1 MLLLLLLFIV
11 VKATVSTIS
20 THTATMSQEDVANKY
35 SSEAEMRQQMIDNE
49 LGRFI
54 KEMMETE
61 DLEEE
66 DEIEPESLEALK
78 KAANNICYLRKYYD
92 VSNDKIIYFPSLVK
106 TIINYSL
113 FEEAEKYYYEED
125 DEFPMDY
132 SIALRSVAFEQEE
145 IDGDDDDNG
154 MDDDMMGRLSMSVQ
168 LTASDQDELL
178 ALMQQ
183 AELEDTEAAEE
194 EGLKIVKE
202 SDEESSSDEEED
214 NEIAVVDDADIVD
227 ADQEFDDT
235 KQEESEASSHIEETQ
250 DHDGSLIKDLEQS
263 SVTSIPETEP
273 SPEHVP
279 TSLPDENVTHAE
291 NNNKRLSIRESMV
304 SITLEIRRQLH
315 SHFMSTMALCSAI
328 LAMFYTLFSVFSYSG
343 FMVMHLVPGVD
354 QETAGTYA
362 GFLASS
368 FMVGRALSSYPWG
381 KLADIYGRK
390 FVLVVSLSVSAIL
403 SIVFGCSTSLAM
415 AMTSRFLMGTLQ
427 ALSFVRSTN
436 SRVAYCFAP
445 VCIYVL
451 VRSREWHY
459 GRSKDIDF

>member
-1 MLLLLLLFIV
+1 M
-11 VKATVSTIS
+11 
-20 THTATMSQEDVANKY
+20 ANKY

-49 LGRFI
+49 FGRLI

-78 KAANNICYLRKYYD
+78 IAANTICYLRKYYD

-106 TIINYSL
+106 AIIDYSL

-132 SIALRSVAFEQEE
+132 SVALRSVAFEREE
-145 IDGDDDDNG
+145 IDGDDDGNG
-154 MDDDMMGRLSMSVQ
+154 MDDDLMARLSMSVQ
-168 LTASDQDELL
+168 LTAMDQDELR
-178 ALMQQ
+178 ASMEQ
-183 AELEDTEAAEE
+183 AELEDAKAEE
-194 EGLKIVKE
+194 EGLEIVQE
-202 SDEESSSDEEED
+202 NDGNSSWNEEED
-214 NEIAVVDDADIVD
+214 NEIAVADDADMVY

-235 KQEESEASSHIEETQ
+235 KHEESEASSHIEETQ
-250 DHDGSLIKDLEQS
+250 DLGDDLTKDLEQS
-263 SVTSIPETEP
+263 PATSIPETEP

-279 TSLPDENVTHAE
+279 RSLPDEKVTHAE
-291 NNNKRLSIRESMV
+291 NTEINNERLSIRESMV
-304 SITLEIRRQLH
+304 SITSEIRRQLH

-328 LAMFYTLFSVFSYSG
+328 LAMLYTLFSVFSYSG
-343 FMVMHLVPGVD
+343 FMVMHLVPGVTQD
-354 QETAGTYA
+354 NVGTYA

-390 FVLVVSLSVSAIL
+390 FVLVASLSVSAIM

-415 AMTSRFLMGTLQ
+415 AMTSRFFMGTLQ
-427 ALSFVRSTN
+427 AVSFVLSVRIFVWLTVLL
-436 SRVAYCFAP
+436 RCAYIFCQ
-445 VCIYVL
+445 V
-451 VRSREWHY
+451 
-459 GRSKDIDF
+459 